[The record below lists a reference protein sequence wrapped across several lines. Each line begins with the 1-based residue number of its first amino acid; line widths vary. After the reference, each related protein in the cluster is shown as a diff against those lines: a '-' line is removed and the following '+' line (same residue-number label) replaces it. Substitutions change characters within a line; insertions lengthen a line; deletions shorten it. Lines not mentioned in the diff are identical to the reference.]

1 VNKFVNK
8 WAGSR
13 ASNHSEDREPA
24 FDLGFREWAARV
36 SNPARRIKRHVNPGL
51 AGIDS
56 CSFVLVSAAIEL
68 KGTDIR
74 VAWCG
79 PRADRCGCV
88 R

>member
-1 VNKFVNK
+1 
-8 WAGSR
+8 
-13 ASNHSEDREPA
+13 
-24 FDLGFREWAARV
+24 
-36 SNPARRIKRHVNPGL
+36 L

-79 PRADRCGCV
+79 PMLIGAAASGEEMVEGRGVLVGRSGLAVLLSLRTN
-88 R
+88 